1 MPWPPQ
7 GVCGHHDALSPHPP
21 RGRPQSPFPCAAA
34 KKSPLD
40 SRAEFLRKGVT
51 QLQARMGLEVE
62 EPSGP
67 VYWPRRWKGF
77 CVWGC
82 PWVLAAPSASKRRL
96 GDPMGRGVI
105 HITTHSCQGMKRVWD
120 APCLVQRSC
129 WGTKGV
135 QEDPHGHVGLPP
147 ASGASQLGHVAVPTE
162 HGLAPESDRRPE
174 EKINK
179 REQTAPIC
187 LRHLPFNTQGTL
199 PPRSV
204 SACCTPWARCRRP
217 RPLASPPGAPP
228 MWGRLLRAALCPL
241 PATARQVLNETRGL
255 STINPK
261 LPPFPALCKPLSGQ
275 RVHRRGATIC
285 PAEL

>member
-1 MPWPPQ
+1 M
-7 GVCGHHDALSPHPP
+7 
-21 RGRPQSPFPCAAA
+21 
-34 KKSPLD
+34 
-40 SRAEFLRKGVT
+40 
-51 QLQARMGLEVE
+51 
-62 EPSGP
+62 
-67 VYWPRRWKGF
+67 YWPRRWKGF

-96 GDPMGRGVI
+96 GDPMGPGVI